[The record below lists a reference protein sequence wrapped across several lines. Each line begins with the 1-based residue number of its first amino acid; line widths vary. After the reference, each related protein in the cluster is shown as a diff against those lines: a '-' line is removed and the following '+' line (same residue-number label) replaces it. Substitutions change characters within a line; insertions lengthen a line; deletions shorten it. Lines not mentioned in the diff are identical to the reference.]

1 MKEAISVFY
10 SKKLVFFLF
19 LLFVFMGGLL
29 LMSSEKEAFH
39 LILNRYHNPFF
50 DIFFKYATYL
60 GDGIIFP
67 IVIVGLL
74 LFKRNHVTA
83 FLISGIMTLIISYVL
98 KNWVFIDFARP
109 YEVFGD
115 QLHIVEGVK
124 MRRWHSFPSGH
135 TTAAFALFML
145 AVFFSKKISWQMTFF
160 TIAIIAGLSRIYLSQ
175 HFLQDVIGGA
185 ILGIIIALISYQL
198 AARYPFFRK

>member
-10 SKKLVFFLF
+10 SKKVVFFLF
-19 LLFVFMGGLL
+19 FLFVVAGGIL
-29 LMSSEKEAFH
+29 LMTNEKEAFH
-39 LILNRYHNPFF
+39 LMLNRYYNSFF

-60 GDGIIFP
+60 GDGVIFP

-74 LFKRNHVTA
+74 VFKRKYATA
-83 FLISGIMTLIISYVL
+83 FIISGIMTLIISYVL

-109 YEVFGD
+109 YEILGD
-115 QLHIVEGVK
+115 KLHVIEGVK

-145 AVFFSKKISWQMTFF
+145 AIFYTKNIGWQIVFFL
-160 TIAIIAGLSRIYLSQ
+160 IAIIAGLSRIYLSQ
-175 HFLQDVIGGA
+175 HFLQDVIGG
-185 ILGIIIALISYQL
+185 IVLGTSIALISYQL
-198 AARYPFFRK
+198 ARRYPFFKK

>member
-19 LLFVFMGGLL
+19 ILFVFIGGIL
-29 LMSSEKEAFH
+29 LMSSDKETFH
-39 LILNRYHNPFF
+39 LILNRYHNSFF
-50 DIFFKYATYL
+50 DMFFKYATYL

-74 LFKRNHVTA
+74 VFNRKDATA
-83 FLISGIMTLIISYVL
+83 FIISGIMTLIISYVL

-145 AVFFSKKISWQMTFF
+145 AIFYSRKIGWQLFFFLL
-160 TIAIIAGLSRIYLSQ
+160 ALIAGLSRVYLSQ
-175 HFLQDVIGGA
+175 HFLQDVLGGA
-185 ILGIIIALISYQL
+185 ILGTSIALISYQL
-198 AARYPFFRK
+198 ATRYPFFKK